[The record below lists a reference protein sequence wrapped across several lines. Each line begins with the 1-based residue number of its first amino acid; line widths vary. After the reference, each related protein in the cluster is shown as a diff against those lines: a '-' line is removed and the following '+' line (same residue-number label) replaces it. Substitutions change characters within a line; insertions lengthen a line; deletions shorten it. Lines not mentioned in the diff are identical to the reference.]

1 MKQKKIR
8 ALRKRPGR
16 PPEFIEIDNEL
27 STLQREVG
35 GYIETF
41 GIARN
46 LTIICNE
53 EGKIHGLPY
62 NCTICGE
69 TFVGTILLVGVRGD
83 AFKSVPLP
91 TMGDAQLLLPTL
103 FYDEEEPV

>member
-1 MKQKKIR
+1 MKTKKIR
-8 ALRKRPGR
+8 VLRKKPGR
-16 PPEFIEIDNEL
+16 PPEFIEIENEL

-41 GIARN
+41 GIASN

-53 EGKIHGLPY
+53 EGKLQGLPY

-69 TFVGTILLVGVRGD
+69 SFVGTIVLVGVRGEN
-83 AFKSVPLP
+83 FKSVPFAD
-91 TMGDAQLLLPTL
+91 MGQARLRLPTL